1 LYNICVAN
9 FFFEGSI
16 VLIKRF
22 SVIIALSFSILLGQ
36 AHAEFKKLSSDEWSK
51 ILAEIGINPEQSIL
65 ARLTNAGDTIERI
78 QSQTKANLRAD
89 NWVSIFK
96 KLNAE
101 PKPEMKPEEWAA
113 LFDKIGLSYKQISYA
128 IQSGTSARDTTDSQ
142 PPQQTQTVQTASQE
156 PATTAKTEMQA
167 PAQYAKP
174 EPQSQEKEK
183 STKISLDLRDA
194 DIFNALK
201 IISQKAGLSIVAA
214 SNVKGSVSIYLQN
227 TDALDALKM
236 ILEMNNLAY
245 VRDGN
250 IFKVMTDQD
259 YERVYGKK
267 FYDITAAEIVKLTYA
282 KVPNIEKAIMP
293 LKSKVGQII
302 PDPGTNS
309 FIVVDTQENIY
320 LVKKMIANL
329 DLQTEV
335 KVFALNY
342 AKPKDVLEK
351 IKNYSSPGTGA
362 VQLDERTSQ
371 IIVTDFPEKVAEIS
385 KIIASLD
392 KKNREVI
399 IEARIVQVILG
410 NDFKMGVNWES
421 VFSQV
426 NNRQISGNVS
436 ANLNALNLG
445 ASGIRLNVGTLAID
459 NFTALYDVLQTVG
472 KTNLVS
478 SPKIATIENQEA
490 KILVG
495 TKEAY
500 VTTTVTSPGSGIST
514 TAESITFIDVGV
526 KLFVTPTIGDDG
538 YITMKIRPEVSSVDR
553 TMTTSQGNTIP
564 IVRTSE
570 SETTVMVKD
579 GVTIVIGGLMEER
592 KEKQVSGIPLLSR
605 IPLIGSLFGRTSEVT
620 TKTELAVLLTPHII
634 SGDVAVSASEKKRL
648 KIVDK

>member
-1 LYNICVAN
+1 
-9 FFFEGSI
+9 

>member
-1 LYNICVAN
+1 M
-9 FFFEGSI
+9 
-16 VLIKRF
+16 LIKRF